1 MQNIIGLA
9 GVVDSTFRI
18 TFILMD
24 KKYLSSRKSLKPL
37 RSSLRNRST
46 SGESV
51 LWNQLKSKNPEGRKL
66 RRQQSTGNKKS
77 TTPAGKAE
85 LQTFQNQQSRP
96 PLLQKEGKL
105 ICI

>member
-1 MQNIIGLA
+1 MQYINGLA
-9 GVVDSTFRI
+9 GVVDSIFLI

-24 KKYLSSRKSLKPL
+24 NKHLFNQKSLKPF
-37 RSSLRNRST
+37 RSSLRSKST
-46 SGESV
+46 SAESV
-51 LWNQLKSKNPEGRKL
+51 LWNQLKSNNPEGRKF
-66 RRQQSTGNKKS
+66 RSQQSIGINKS

-85 LQTFQNQQSRP
+85 LQTFQSQQSRP